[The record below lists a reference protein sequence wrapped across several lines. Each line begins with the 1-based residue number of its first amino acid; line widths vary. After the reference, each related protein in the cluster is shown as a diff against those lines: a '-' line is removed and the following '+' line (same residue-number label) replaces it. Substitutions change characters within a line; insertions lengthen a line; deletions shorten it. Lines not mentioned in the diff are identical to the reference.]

1 MRRLRDH
8 LNREELRRIWW
19 KFVTHC
25 DHTPEEEAAWQL
37 YVRRF
42 FVSVAGV
49 VWALLCVLTVVT
61 WPIESVI
68 FRDDPEMHFFVSAWR
83 VVFLVPSIGAF
94 LLLAALKPLRRRPFL
109 VIATAGCFSTAGWG
123 YFSGLLGGL
132 DANWFYAIY
141 YFPVLTVFFAV
152 PIVARVGAA
161 FAVSASALL
170 GFFIPFPEYFAH
182 PHLGNIVTSV
192 GMTVLISVLIGHT
205 IYHLSR
211 SNYFHEIA
219 LEEAKAEIEK
229 EREKSERLLLNIL
242 PEPISERLKAKQ
254 ESIADG
260 FEEATVLFADVVNF
274 TPFSETLLPEELV
287 EFLNRV
293 FSKFDELVGA
303 RGLEK
308 IKTIGDAYMVAGGLP
323 EPREDHAQ
331 AMAELALEMA
341 EAVRKFE
348 YTDHRP
354 LEMRIGI
361 NTGPVVA
368 GVIGVK
374 KFIYD
379 LWGDTVNTASRME
392 SHGMGGEIQVT
403 RATYEK
409 LKDEYVLEP
418 RGTIPIKGKG
428 ELETWLL
435 KGKKAAGG
443 NAGRWW
449 HDSSGCRFRDFL

>member
-1 MRRLRDH
+1 LFEGVKGMRRLRDH
-8 LNREELRRIWW
+8 LKREELRRIWRNY
-19 KFVTHC
+19 VLHS
-25 DHTPEEEAAWQL
+25 DRTPQEEADWHSHIGSL
-37 YVRRF
+37 
-42 FVSVAGV
+42 FVSLAAV
-49 VWALLCVLTVVT
+49 VWTLLILLALIT
-61 WPIESVI
+61 WPFEYVI
-68 FRDDPEMHFFVSAWR
+68 FRDDPQMHFFISAWR
-83 VVFLVPSIGAF
+83 VVFTVPSVAAF
-94 LLLAALKPLRRRPFL
+94 LLLAAFKPLRRSPFP
-109 VIATAGCFSTAGWG
+109 VIAAAGCLSAAGWG
-123 YFSGLLGGL
+123 YCAGVLGGL
-132 DANWFYAIY
+132 GANWFYAIY
-141 YFPVLTVFFAV
+141 YFPVLTVFLAI
-152 PIVARVGAA
+152 PIAARASAA
-161 FAVSASALL
+161 LAISASALV
-170 GFFIPFPEYFAH
+170 GFFVPFPEYFSH
-182 PHLGNIVTSV
+182 PYLGNILTSV

-211 SNYFHEIA
+211 SNYFNRIA

-229 EREKSERLLLNIL
+229 ERAKSERLLLNIL
-242 PEPISERLKAKQ
+242 PESISERLKAKQ

-260 FEEATVLFADVVNF
+260 FEEATVLFADVVGF
-274 TPFSETLLPEELV
+274 TPLSEKLLPQELV

-323 EPREDHAQ
+323 EPREDHTQ
-331 AMAELALEMA
+331 AVAELALEMA
-341 EAVRKFE
+341 EAVGQFE
-348 YTDHRP
+348 YAAGEP
-354 LEMRIGI
+354 LQMRIGV

-418 RGTIPIKGKG
+418 RGAINVKGKG

-435 KGKKAAGG
+435 KGKKQAG
-443 NAGRWW
+443 ATA
-449 HDSSGCRFRDFL
+449 